1 MARKTKAAKAEPQV
15 DVGAEIFASL
25 RELEKLKGIPVDYMV
40 ERLKQALANAYRK
53 DREDHRDVP
62 ADNVVVN
69 LDEHGLSIH
78 LVKTAVEEV
87 EDTALEIQLDA
98 ARRYNPA
105 VQPGEPVNIPVDYQ
119 KFGRIAA
126 QTAKQVVIQG
136 IREAERG
143 VMYESYSS
151 KAQEL
156 LTGTVAKIVPA
167 TGDVLL
173 KVGQGNDVSEAM
185 LRSGEQIPGETYV
198 EGQIVKVYV
207 LDVRRND
214 RGPLVQVSRTHPNLV
229 RRLFE
234 LETPEIAEG
243 QVEIRNIARE
253 PGSRSK
259 MAVRAAMEGVDPVGA
274 CVGPRGGRVNAVV
287 EELHG
292 EKIEIVVW
300 SEAPCQYVKAAL
312 SPADVL
318 SVALVP
324 GQKAC
329 SVVVPDDQLSLA
341 IGKEGQNARL
351 AAKLTGYKIDIKPAS
366 QAAAQAQPKEEPV
379 EEVEE
384 QQE

>member
-1 MARKTKAAKAEPQV
+1 MARKTKAAKQEPQI

-87 EDTALEIQLDA
+87 EDTALEIQIDA
-98 ARRYNPA
+98 ARNYQENA
-105 VQPGEPVNIPVDYQ
+105 QVGDQIHIPVDYQ

-156 LTGTVAKIVPA
+156 LTGTVSRIVPG
-167 TGDVLL
+167 TGDVIVR
-173 KVGQGNDVSEAM
+173 VGQGNEMSDAL
-185 LRSGEQIPGETYV
+185 LRKDEQIPGESYV
-198 EGQIVKVYV
+198 EGQLLRVYV
-207 LDVRRND
+207 LDVRRAD
-214 RGPLVQVSRTHPNLV
+214 RGPMVQVSRTHPNLV

-253 PGSRSK
+253 AGSRTK

-274 CVGPRGGRVNAVV
+274 CVGPRGDRVNAVV
-287 EELHG
+287 EALNG

-300 SEAPCQYVKAAL
+300 SEDPCEYIKAAL

-318 SVALVP
+318 SVTLVP

-329 SVVVPDDQLSLA
+329 RVVVPDDQLSLA

-351 AAKLTGYKIDIKPAS
+351 AARLCGNYKIDIKSAS
-366 QAAAQAQPKEEPV
+366 QAKAEEAPA
-379 EEVEE
+379 EDGTAEA
-384 QQE
+384 